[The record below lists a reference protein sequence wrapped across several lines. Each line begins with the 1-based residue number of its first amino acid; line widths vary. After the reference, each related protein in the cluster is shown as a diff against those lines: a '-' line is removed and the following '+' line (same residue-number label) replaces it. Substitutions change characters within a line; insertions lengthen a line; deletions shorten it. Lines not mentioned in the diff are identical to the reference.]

1 MSAMQTSLWCSVLCV
16 SKHKGKWQMVV
27 VMHTHTHKECTH
39 MTTATTT
46 VDSTTLRAQTSFLK
60 DSILFIYGAHTRNN
74 LNINICWLVRCEM
87 PYDKNALV
95 FVYIHIFYFEIRI
108 QYRVHWMREDK
119 IIKIAANHW
128 QAIQI
133 FVSYATTTSAPQSK
147 FKHSNYFFFQTSIL
161 KWKKIPLYLRE
172 CMRIASV
179 SYKFTCLHHSFKMK
193 MYFII
198 CIIRS
203 VCVCVPLAIC

>member
-46 VDSTTLRAQTSFLK
+46 VDSTTMRAQTSFLK
-60 DSILFIYGAHTRNN
+60 DSILFIYGAHTRNI

-95 FVYIHIFYFEIRI
+95 FIYIPTYFLFWNPHPISSSLNARR
-108 QYRVHWMREDK
+108 QNYKNRSK
-119 IIKIAANHW
+119 
-128 QAIQI
+128 
-133 FVSYATTTSAPQSK
+133 SLTSDT
-147 FKHSNYFFFQTSIL
+147 N
-161 KWKKIPLYLRE
+161 
-172 CMRIASV
+172 
-179 SYKFTCLHHSFKMK
+179 
-193 MYFII
+193 I
-198 CIIRS
+198 CI
-203 VCVCVPLAIC
+203 VCDDDERAAI